1 MMAAFATEFGID
13 RPDGK
18 VAMAGRTDRAIT
30 ADLFA
35 LYGFPDNHSTWR
47 RFLEAYLGHLPGQL
61 ARHDG
66 SVLPGVRE
74 VLEGLAQRDDVLLGL
89 LTGNYREGALLK
101 LEHYRLRQFFGFG
114 GYGDRHQHR
123 DDVAREAIE
132 QLAARHPRNIDSR
145 RVWVIGD
152 TPADVRCG
160 RAISANVVAVGT
172 GVYGLDELRAAGPDR
187 LLPDLADPQPL
198 LDLLD

>member
-1 MMAAFATEFGID
+1 MLAAFDTEFGIQN
-13 RPDGK
+13 PTEE

-35 LYGFPDNHSTWR
+35 LYEFPDDEPTWR
-47 RFLEAYLGHLPGQL
+47 RFLGAYLEHLPGQL

-74 VLEGLAQRDDVLLGL
+74 LLQSLAVRDDVLLGL
-89 LTGNYREGALLK
+89 LTGNYQQGALLK
-101 LEHYRLRQFFGFG
+101 LEHYRLRHFFSFG
-114 GYGDRHQHR
+114 GFGDRHHHR
-123 DDVAREAIE
+123 DDVAREAIAE
-132 QLAARHPRNIDSR
+132 LANHHPHVIDPR

-172 GVYGLDELRAAGPDR
+172 GVYGMDDLHAAGPDR
-187 LLPDLADPQPL
+187 LLADLADPQPFLEL
-198 LDLLD
+198 LH